1 MQINRI
7 RLVNFRQHEN
17 TEIEFGPGLT
27 GIIGPNG
34 AGKTTILEAIAWA
47 MYGMPAARGNRETLR
62 RRGAPPR
69 ARVEVEVDF
78 TLGAHHY
85 RILRSLNQAEL
96 YQDGDQAPIAYSIAS
111 VTERVTRLL
120 GMTRDEFF
128 NTYFTGQKE
137 LAVMAAMSAP
147 ERAQFLSRVLGY
159 ERLRAAQDRLKE
171 KRSALRARVDA
182 LRAGLPDLAELDEA
196 QIRAEERLALACQ
209 AESAAAAESA
219 TAEQRL
225 AEIRPRWEQ
234 LQQLREASLA
244 LSAELRLAEHQARDA
259 AQRTAR
265 LEQEALELSA
275 AREQLEDLAR
285 QLSPL
290 PTLRQEAAVL
300 QQEAESDAA
309 RRSYRAQ
316 LEEVQTHL
324 TSIDERVARIPPEPS
339 LAAAAERVDASR
351 AALTAATLE
360 AEEQRTV
367 WVRDAQDAQ
376 TKRQGLLEQYQELR
390 EQRQRI
396 VKAGA
401 DGVCPTCARPLG
413 EEYGKVLELLDRQ
426 MEEVRS
432 NGSFYKQ
439 RIEQL
444 QLEPA
449 ALTEI
454 ERRRLDLEQEVTNAT
469 ADLARLKAQAQEANP
484 LQEEQQRLVLRVEEL
499 RSALDQLFGSYDP
512 VRHETVLRETRALE
526 SLALQA
532 ERLHAVAERSDDVIA
547 ELASA
552 RAKGEQIAGLI
563 NDLRARIEGLDYSEE
578 AFREFREAE
587 LQAEAERRRA
597 ELALVRARSES
608 GAAREAVEAVARRRA
623 DRAERERAAAEAAAD
638 LALHQELDRALTDLR
653 TELNA
658 TLRPDLSYL
667 ASSFLR
673 DLTNGRYTD
682 LELDEDYTA
691 TLLDDGDPKAV
702 ISGGEEDVA
711 NLALRLAI
719 SQMIAERA
727 GQPLSLLVLDEIFG
741 SLDEERRAAVVD
753 LLRSLADRFP
763 QVILITHIDSVRE
776 GFDRVV
782 RVGFD
787 LASGVATVRDEPQG
801 DRDVAA

>member
-7 RLVNFRQHEN
+7 RLTNFRQHEN
-17 TEIEFGPGLT
+17 TEIELGPGLT
-27 GIIGPNG
+27 GIVGPNG

-69 ARVEVEVDF
+69 ARVEVEVEF

-96 YQDGDQAPIAYSIAS
+96 YQDGDAAPVAYSLGA
-111 VTERVTRLL
+111 VTERITRLL

-159 ERLRAAQDRLKE
+159 ERLRTAQDRLKE
-171 KRSALRARVDA
+171 KRSALKARVDA

-196 QIRAEERLALACQ
+196 QARAEERLTLAQC
-209 AESAAAAESA
+209 AEAEA
-219 TAEQRL
+219 ENAHQTAEQRL

-234 LQQLREASLA
+234 LQQQRETALA
-244 LSAELRLAEHQARDA
+244 LESEMRVADHQASA
-259 AQRTAR
+259 ATQRIAQ
-265 LEQEALELSA
+265 LEQESVELSA
-275 AREQLEDLAR
+275 AREQLEELAH
-285 QLSPL
+285 QLNPL
-290 PTLRQEAAVL
+290 PGLKEEAAVL
-300 QQEAESDAA
+300 ERQAEHDAT
-309 RRSYRAQ
+309 RRRYRAQ
-316 LEEVQTHL
+316 LDEVHSHL
-324 TSIDERVARIPPEPS
+324 VSIEERVTRVPP
-339 LAAAAERVDASR
+339 AAAVETARDRVNAAR

-360 AEEQRTV
+360 AEEQRTA

-376 TKRQGLLEQYQELR
+376 TKRQGLLDQYHELK

-401 DGVCPTCARPLG
+401 DGVCPTCTRPLG
-413 EEYGKVLELLDRQ
+413 DEYARVLELLDRQ

-432 NGSFYKQ
+432 NGNFYKQ

-444 QLEPA
+444 QQEPS

-454 ERRRLDLEQEVTNAT
+454 EGRRLQLEQELTGAT
-469 ADLARLKAQAQEANP
+469 SELARLRTQAQEETP
-484 LQEEQQRLVLRVEEL
+484 LREEQNRLVVRVGEL
-499 RSALDQLFGSYDP
+499 QGVLEQLFGSYDHE
-512 VRHETVLRETRALE
+512 RHEAVLRETRALE
-526 SLALQA
+526 PLALQA
-532 ERLHAVAERSDDVIA
+532 ERLRAVAERRDEVTA
-547 ELASA
+547 ELETA
-552 RAKGEQIAGLI
+552 REAGTTLAALREELRQKIAALG
-563 NDLRARIEGLDYSEE
+563 YSET
-578 AFREFREAE
+578 AFRQFREAE
-587 LQAEAERRRA
+587 LGAEAERRKR
-597 ELALVRARSES
+597 ELALVRARGET
-608 GAAREAVEAVARRRA
+608 AAAHEGVTVVARRRA
-623 DRAERERAAAEAAAD
+623 DRVERERAAAEAAAE

-673 DLTNGRYTD
+673 DLTGGRYTD
-682 LELDEDYTA
+682 LELDEDYVA
-691 TLLDDGDPKAV
+691 TLLDDGDPKSV

-727 GQPLSLLVLDEIFG
+727 GQPLSLLILDEIFG
-741 SLDEERRAAVVD
+741 SLDEDRRAAVVD

-782 RVGFD
+782 RVGLD
-787 LASGVATVRDEPQG
+787 VASGVATVRDEPQEN
-801 DRDVAA
+801 RDVAA

>member
-1 MQINRI
+1 MQIDRI

-17 TEIEFGPGLT
+17 TEIEFGAGLT
-27 GIIGPNG
+27 GIVGPNG
-34 AGKTTILEAIAWA
+34 AGKTTLLEAIAWA
-47 MYGMPAARGNRETLR
+47 MYGMPAARGSRETLR

-69 ARVEVEVDF
+69 ARVEVEVLF
-78 TLGAHHY
+78 TLGAHQY
-85 RILRSLNQAEL
+85 RIVRSLNGAEL
-96 YQDGDQAPIAYSIAS
+96 YQDGDSAAIANSIGA

-182 LRAGLPDLAELDEA
+182 LRAGLPDLVELDEA
-196 QIRAEERLALACQ
+196 DSRAGERLTLACT
-209 AESAAAAESA
+209 AEAAAASTSEA
-219 TAEQRL
+219 AEQRL
-225 AEIRPRWEQ
+225 TEVRPRWEQ
-234 LQQLREASLA
+234 LQQLREAALA
-244 LSAELRLAEHQARDA
+244 LDAELRVADHQATAA

-275 AREQLEDLAR
+275 ARERLDELGR

-290 PTLRQEAAVL
+290 PTLREEAQAL
-300 QQEAESDAA
+300 ERQAESAAA
-309 RRSYRAQ
+309 RRGYSAQ
-316 LEEVQTHL
+316 LEEVEAHL
-324 TSIDERVARIPPEPS
+324 TSIDERVSRIPPRQSIE
-339 LAAAAERVDASR
+339 AATERVNLSR

-367 WVRDAQDAQ
+367 WVRDSQDAQ
-376 TKRQGLLEQYQELR
+376 TKRQGLLEQYQELK

-413 EEYGKVLELLDRQ
+413 TEYAKVLELLDRQ
-426 MEEVRS
+426 IEEVRS
-432 NGSFYKQ
+432 NGNYYKQ

-444 QLEPA
+444 QQEPA
-449 ALTEI
+449 ALTET
-454 ERRRLDLEQEVTNAT
+454 EGRRIQLEQELSLAT
-469 ADLARLKAQAQEANP
+469 AELGRLKAQAHDEGP
-484 LQEEQQRLVLRVEEL
+484 LREEQNRLLLRVDEL
-499 RSALDQLFGSYDP
+499 RGILDGLLGSYDHA
-512 VRHETVLRETRALE
+512 RHEAVLRETRALE
-526 SLALQA
+526 PLALRA
-532 ERLHAVAERSDDVIA
+532 ERLRVVAERSDEVAA
-547 ELASA
+547 ELETA
-552 RAKGEQIAGLI
+552 RAAGEEIAARLR
-563 NDLRARIEGLDYSEE
+563 DLRARVAGLDYSE
-578 AFREFREAE
+578 ATFREFREALAAAE
-587 LQAEAERRRA
+587 RERREAE
-597 ELALVRARSES
+597 LSLVRARAER
-608 GAAREAVEAVARRRA
+608 AAAAEAVESVARRRA
-623 DRAERERAAAEAAAD
+623 ERAERERQAAEAAVE

-653 TELNA
+653 TELNS
-658 TLRPDLSYL
+658 TLRPDLSEL
-667 ASSFLR
+667 ASSFIR

-682 LELDEDYTA
+682 LELDEDYAA

-741 SLDEERRAAVVD
+741 SLDEDRRTAVVD

-787 LASGVATVRDEPQG
+787 LASGIATVHDEPQG

>member
-7 RLVNFRQHEN
+7 RLVNFRQHES
-17 TEIEFGPGLT
+17 TEIEFGAGLT
-27 GIIGPNG
+27 GIVGPNG

-62 RRGAPPR
+62 RRGASPR
-69 ARVEVEVDF
+69 ARVEVEVEF
-78 TLGAHHY
+78 TLGSHQY
-85 RILRSLNQAEL
+85 RIVRSLNQAEL
-96 YQDGDQAPIAYSIAS
+96 YQDGDPAAIANSIGA

-171 KRSALRARVDA
+171 KRTALRARLEA
-182 LRAGLPDLAELDEA
+182 LRAGLPDPAELDEA
-196 QIRAEERLALACQ
+196 QSRAEERLATARSSQ
-209 AESAAAAESA
+209 AAAVSSSEA
-219 TAEQRL
+219 AEQRL
-225 AEIRPRWEQ
+225 ADIRPRWEQ
-234 LQQLREASLA
+234 LQQLRETALA
-244 LSAELRLAEHQARDA
+244 LETELRVADHQATAA

-265 LEQEALELSA
+265 LEQEAVELSV
-275 AREQLEDLAR
+275 ARDQLDELGR
-285 QLSPL
+285 QLSLL
-290 PTLRQEAAVL
+290 PTLREEVRVL
-300 QQEAESDAA
+300 EREAESDAA
-309 RRSYRAQ
+309 RRGYRAQ
-316 LEEVQTHL
+316 LEEVQSHL
-324 TSIDERVARIPPEPS
+324 ISIEERVSRIPARE
-339 LAAAAERVDASR
+339 AIDAAAERVSGSR
-351 AALTAATLE
+351 AALTAATIE
-360 AEEQRTV
+360 AEEQRTA
-367 WVRDAQDAQ
+367 WVRDAQDAK
-376 TKRQGLLEQYQELR
+376 TKRQGLLDQYQELK

-413 EEYGKVLELLDRQ
+413 AEFAKVLDLLDRQ
-426 MEEVRS
+426 IEEVRS
-432 NGSFYKQ
+432 NGNYYKQ

-444 QLEPA
+444 QQEPSELLEV
-449 ALTEI
+449 
-454 ERRRLDLEQEVTNAT
+454 ERRRLELEQQLSQAT
-469 ADLARLKAQAQEANP
+469 AELGRLNAQAQEASP
-484 LQEEQQRLVLRVEEL
+484 LRDEQNRLLLRVDEL
-499 RSALDQLFGSYDP
+499 HGVLDQLLGSYDHD
-512 VRHETVLRETRALE
+512 RHKAVLRETRALE
-526 SLALQA
+526 PLALQA
-532 ERLHAVAERSDDVIA
+532 ERFRAIVERSDEVAA
-547 ELASA
+547 ELEIARAAGEEISA
-552 RAKGEQIAGLI
+552 RIG
-563 NDLRARIEGLDYSEE
+563 DLRAKVVALDYSEA
-578 AFREFREAE
+578 AFREFRDAE
-587 LQAEAERRRA
+587 VAAERERREA
-597 ELALVRARSES
+597 ELALVRARAES
-608 GAAREAVEAVARRRA
+608 SAAEEAVDVIVRRRA
-623 DRAERERAAAEAAAD
+623 ERVERERAAAAAASD

-658 TLRPDLSYL
+658 ALRPDLSDL
-667 ASSFLR
+667 ASSFIR

-682 LELDEDYTA
+682 LELDEDYAA

-727 GQPLSLLVLDEIFG
+727 GQPLSLLILDEIFG
-741 SLDEERRAAVVD
+741 SLDEDRRTAVVE

-787 LASGVATVRDEPQG
+787 LASGVATARDEPLG